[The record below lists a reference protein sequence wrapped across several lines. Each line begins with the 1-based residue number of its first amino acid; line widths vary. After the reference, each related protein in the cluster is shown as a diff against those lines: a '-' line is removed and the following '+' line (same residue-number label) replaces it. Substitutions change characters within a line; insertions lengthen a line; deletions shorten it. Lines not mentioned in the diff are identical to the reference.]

1 MSILQVSQNRAVRP
15 GAVRAGDMWVT
26 FHRHC
31 AAEEGIG
38 RLLLELQ
45 SWYWS
50 ACQGAWNS
58 RLATA
63 LLISTFLGAC
73 ALMTQRCSVQLMHTG
88 RYDLSLPI
96 LGWRNPSEIRLIQP
110 KGIVREPLTPVQA
123 RQLDKQLKGS
133 ERAVEAQTRTLRGEL
148 KRSRVAESTS
158 KDPAFRKEVRMDE
171 DLLNQA
177 ETETRRDKQLVR
189 QAEREMKGDKKFL
202 EDAYRRDTRSNDC
215 PSTACRDARA
225 LGQTPRA
232 CTISAQGDCPRI
244 NCMDYQETGRCS
256 AGRVCSRPSSRAEG
270 CDYGGNGP
278 VSWTRRQCPGASPV

>member
-110 KGIVREPLTPVQA
+110 KGIVQGAPHPLC
-123 RQLDKQLKGS
+123 R
-133 ERAVEAQTRTLRGEL
+133 RASWTSSLRGASEP
-148 KRSRVAESTS
+148 SRH
-158 KDPAFRKEVRMDE
+158 RH
-171 DLLNQA
+171 
-177 ETETRRDKQLVR
+177 
-189 QAEREMKGDKKFL
+189 
-202 EDAYRRDTRSNDC
+202 
-215 PSTACRDARA
+215 
-225 LGQTPRA
+225 
-232 CTISAQGDCPRI
+232 
-244 NCMDYQETGRCS
+244 GRCVGS
-256 AGRVCSRPSSRAEG
+256 
-270 CDYGGNGP
+270 
-278 VSWTRRQCPGASPV
+278 